1 MKVLI
6 IDTTHGGDVLAM
18 EYASMDNEVTCVDCY
33 GTSRSEVREELVA
46 KGIRWLSSPP
56 EEDFDL
62 LLMPVHCPDDF
73 ISGARFEARRTFH
86 QAVGELASFKGLTF
100 EVTGVKGKTS
110 TCHVISHMMN
120 RLGRKVLQLTSRGIH
135 LYGEEEETLEERSS
149 IAPTSILRISRME
162 TEFDNGVFEVSLGG
176 TGLADVAI
184 ITTIG
189 DNYPIAA
196 GTRTAFDAKKQM
208 LNMARKVAVVPE
220 EERELWTPQVPP
232 GVWLTTFGEEGIVD
246 AYIDGPH
253 ELGEEVEVKF
263 RVKPGGE
270 FSTRFSGEFLVPA
283 YLRPF
288 SAAISALKS
297 LGIPPPQLCE
307 VLSDFNGVPGRGE
320 VLQERDTWIV
330 RDRNPGV
337 SVHSVEYLLGILEE
351 YYEAKDI
358 GLVIEPVSIR
368 VCEKLD
374 LTELGT
380 INEVHDSVTG
390 AYLLDHSGKEV
401 EGFRNIQDL
410 SEILDDH
417 GILLHCTK
425 EGYL

>member
-33 GTSRSEVREELVA
+33 GTSRPEVREELEA
-46 KGIRWLSSPP
+46 KEIRWLSSPP

-73 ISGARFEARRTFH
+73 ISRARFKDRKTFH
-86 QAVGELASFKGLTF
+86 QAVGELASFRGLTF

-120 RLGRKVLQLTSRGIH
+120 RLGRRVLQLTSRGIH
-135 LYGEEEETLEERSS
+135 LYGEKEETLEERAS

-162 TEFDNGVFEVSLGG
+162 TQFDNGVFEVSLGG

-220 EERELWTPQVPP
+220 EERELWSPQVPL
-232 GVWLTTFGEEGIVD
+232 GVWLTTFGEGGIVE
-246 AYIDGPH
+246 ASVDGPL
-253 ELGEEVEVKF
+253 ELGKEVEVQFK
-263 RVKPGGE
+263 VKPGGA
-270 FSTRFSGEFLVPA
+270 FSTTFSGDFLVPA

-288 SAAISALKS
+288 SAAISALKA
-297 LGIPPPQLCE
+297 LGIPPPQLCQT
-307 VLSDFNGVPGRGE
+307 LSDFTGVPGRGE
-320 VLQERDTWIV
+320 LLQRGDTWVV

-337 SVHSVEYLLGILEE
+337 STHSVEFLLGILEE
-351 YYEAKDI
+351 HYQAKDI
-358 GLVIEPVSIR
+358 GLVVEPVSIR

-374 LTELGT
+374 LTEMGT

-390 AYLLDHSGKEV
+390 AYLLNHGDRDV
-401 EGFRNIQDL
+401 EGFRSIDDL

-417 GILLHCTK
+417 GIVLHCTK